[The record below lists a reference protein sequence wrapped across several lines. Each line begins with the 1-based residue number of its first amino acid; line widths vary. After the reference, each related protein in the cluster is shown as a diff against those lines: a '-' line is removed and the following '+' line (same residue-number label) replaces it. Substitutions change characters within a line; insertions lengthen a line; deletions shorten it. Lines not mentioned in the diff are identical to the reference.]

1 MLNVGGIKKVTATNV
16 NSILFDFH
24 DCVAVGVVVDKT
36 NADAETVDGRK
47 ILRAGTPLTGDLTA
61 RTTKFKKPTDAETSS
76 NAVGILLHDVDVT
89 DADANATLVL
99 WGFVNMDRLSS
110 KASGLITSNIKEALK
125 NAIWFLK

>member
-24 DCVAVGVVVDKT
+24 DSVAVGVVVDKS

-61 RTTKFKKPTDAETSS
+61 RTTKFTKPTDAETSS
-76 NAVGILLHDVDVT
+76 NVVGILLHDVDVT
-89 DADANATLVL
+89 DADANATLLL

-110 KASGLITSNIKEALK
+110 KAAGLITSNIKVGLK

>member
-24 DCVAVGVVVDKT
+24 DSVAVGVVVDKT

-61 RTTKFKKPTDAETSS
+61 RTTKFVKPTDAETSS
-76 NAVGILLHDVDVT
+76 NVVGILLHDVDVT
-89 DADANATLVL
+89 DADANATLL
-99 WGFVNMDRLSS
+99 IWGFVNMDRLSS
-110 KASGLITSNIKEALK
+110 KAAGLITSNIKTGLK